1 MRGLESAFWG
11 APLTV
16 TLRAAA
22 RSDVGCHRVV
32 NEDRYAMAPGLGL
45 FLVADGVGGHRS
57 GQIASGLAAHVTVA
71 TVREF
76 RGDSIRPLEVLR
88 HAVDR
93 AHREIGRRARRK
105 RALHGMGTTLVAA
118 LMTTEN
124 RITLAHVGDSRAYL
138 IRDRGIRQL
147 TVDHSWVGEM
157 VQRRQ
162 MTEADARAHPQRH
175 VLTRALGMP
184 GSARPEFLELT
195 LQADDR
201 LLLCSDG
208 LTEPL
213 SDDEILSHVLSAQSP
228 ESACALL
235 VHSAIEKGGLDNV
248 TSLLLCP
255 PEA

>member
-1 MRGLESAFWG
+1 M
-11 APLTV
+11 

-22 RSDVGCHRVV
+22 RSDVGCHRTV

-57 GQIASGLAAHVTVA
+57 GQIASGLAAEVTIA
-71 TVREF
+71 TVESF
-76 RGDSIRPLEVLR
+76 RGDAIHPVEVLR

-93 AHREIGRRARRK
+93 AHQEIGRRARK
-105 RALHGMGTTLVAA
+105 KSTLHGMGTTLVAA
-118 LMTTEN
+118 LLTTEN
-124 RITLAHVGDSRAYL
+124 RMTLAHVGDSRAYL
-138 IRDRGIRQL
+138 IRDQRIRQL

-157 VQRRQ
+157 VQRQ
-162 MTEADARAHPQRH
+162 HMTEADARAHPQRH

-184 GSARPEFLELT
+184 GSARPDCLELT

-213 SDDEILSHVLSAQSP
+213 GDDEILSHVLSAQSP
-228 ESACALL
+228 ESACDRL

-255 PEA
+255 LEA